1 MTSKKYLLA
10 IALMLGAASGAWAQL
25 AGTHNYMD
33 SSYIP
38 ARRMAQQ
45 NEWRNNSKDQNFPA
59 RPRDMWQLGVTAG
72 MFVLNSDC
80 PALPGY
86 DFGLS
91 VRKALGYVLSLRGS
105 VVYGQTKGLDYR
117 KNGNLGNNAVLSRYA
132 TTASPAGLGYY
143 VHNYKTTAI
152 IPSLDALISLNNIMF
167 HSKQNKLN
175 ITVGIGYSPFIY
187 KTALNVLNGNASY
200 NYNNINFSQKR
211 KDIRSALKNLLDDSY
226 ETPASVDDRSPN
238 FNNSALGKYQIRHS
252 FSLIGGAEYAF
263 SKKVSL
269 GLDLKYI
276 FTGDDYIDGWFLQGG
291 AANRGLTPSKDAAIL
306 TNLSLNFNLGNPAKR
321 TAPLWQLNP
330 LDWVY
335 SEINNPVHTKF
346 PPQVLPDAD
355 DDGVTDQFDVE
366 PNTPAGAPVDVRGK
380 ARDTD
385 GDGVPDFRDKEL
397 VTPTACQPVNADGV
411 GTCPPPA
418 CCAELRARMDSGF
431 RPTTGA
437 CGIGDL
443 PSIRFTGNSKTISR
457 DAQAILASVAQKMK
471 DNPNC
476 VITVVGYGEADK
488 RAQQMSWDRANAV
501 RTYLIEKQGIGSE
514 RLRFEFGQSGSSDT
528 VDLQDKGAGDGGPN
542 MVPPRPEYRR
552 TN

>member
-10 IALMLGAASGAWAQL
+10 MALMLGTVSGAWAQL

-59 RPRDMWQLGVTAG
+59 RPRDMWQLGVTG
-72 MFVLNSDC
+72 GLFVLNGDA
-80 PALPGY
+80 PAVPGY
-86 DFGLS
+86 NFGLS
-91 VRKALGYVLSLRGS
+91 IRKALGYVLSLRGS

-117 KNGNLGNNAVLSRYA
+117 RNGNLLNNPALSVYA
-132 TTASPAGLGYY
+132 AQPNVPNTGFY

-152 IPSLDALISLNNIMF
+152 VPSLDALISLNNIMF

-175 ITVGIGYSPFIY
+175 FTVGAGYSPFIY
-187 KTALNVLNGNASY
+187 KTEMNLRNGNA
-200 NYNNINFSQKR
+200 NYAFNTLTPAFFARPR
-211 KDIRSALKNLLDDSY
+211 KDIRDDLRDFFDDSY
-226 ETPASVDDRSPN
+226 ETPASVNDRSPN
-238 FNNSALGKYQIRHS
+238 FNNSDADAYQIRHS
-252 FSLIGGAEYAF
+252 FSFIGGAEYRLG
-263 SKKVSL
+263 KRVSL
-269 GLDLKYI
+269 GLDIKYL
-276 FTGDDYIDGWFLQGG
+276 FTGDDYIDGWVFQ
-291 AANRGLTPSKDAAIL
+291 AAGPVITPDKDAAIF
-306 TNLSLNFNLGNPAKR
+306 TNLSLNFNLGNSAKR

-385 GDGVPDFRDKEL
+385 SDGVPDFRDKEL
-397 VTPTACQPVNADGV
+397 ITPTTCQPVDADGV
-411 GTCPPPA
+411 GTCPPPP
-418 CCAELRARMDSGF
+418 CCATLDSLMRTGRF
-431 RPTTGA
+431 TTGGA

-443 PSIRFTGNSKTISR
+443 PSVRFTGSSRTLSR
-457 DAQAILASVAQKMK
+457 DAQAILTSVAQKMK
-471 DNPNC
+471 DKPEC
-476 VITVVGYGEADK
+476 IITIVGYGDADK
-488 RAQQMSWDRANAV
+488 RAQQLSWDRANAV
-501 RTYLIEKQGIGSE
+501 RTYLVERQGIGAE
-514 RLRFEFGQSGSSDT
+514 RLIFKYGESGSSDT
-528 VDLQDKGAGDGGPN
+528 VDLQDLGTGDGSPN
-542 MVPPRPEYRR
+542 TVPPRPEYRR
-552 TN
+552 

>member
-1 MTSKKYLLA
+1 MTRKKYLLA
-10 IALMLGAASGAWAQL
+10 LALMLGAASGAWAQL

-45 NEWRNNSKDQNFPA
+45 NEWRNNSKEQNFPA
-59 RPRDMWQLGVTAG
+59 RPRDMWQLGITGG
-72 MFVLNSDC
+72 MFLIAGDC
-80 PALPGY
+80 PPLPGY
-86 DFGLS
+86 NFGLS
-91 VRKALGYVLSLRGS
+91 IRKALGYVMSLRGS

-117 KNGNLGNNAVLSRYA
+117 KNGNLNNNPALSVYA
-132 TTASPAGLGYY
+132 TQAGQANTGFY

-152 IPSLDALISLNNIMF
+152 IPSLDALFSLNNIMF

-175 ITVGIGYSPFIY
+175 VTIGFGYSPFIY
-187 KTALNVLNGNASY
+187 KTTMNLRNGAAPYAFNTLTPAF
-200 NYNNINFSQKR
+200 FSRKR
-211 KDIRSALKNLLDDSY
+211 KDIRSDLRDFFDDSY
-226 ETPASVDDRSPN
+226 ETAALVDDRSPN
-238 FNNSALGKYQIRHS
+238 FNSSDRSKYQIRHA
-252 FSLIGGAEYAF
+252 FSLIGGLEYRL

-269 GLDLKYI
+269 GLDLKYLL
-276 FTGDDYIDGWFLQGG
+276 TGDDYVDGWIYQGNS
-291 AANRGLTPSKDAAIL
+291 AALTSSKDAAIL

-346 PPQVLPDAD
+346 PPVVLPDAD

-385 GDGVPDFRDKEL
+385 SDGVPDFRDKEL
-397 VTPTACQPVNADGV
+397 ITPTTCQPVDADGV
-411 GTCPPPA
+411 GTCPPPP
-418 CCAELRARMDSGF
+418 CCAALDSLIKAGGV
-431 RPTTGA
+431 RGA

-443 PSIRFTGNSKTISR
+443 PSVRFTGNGKTLSR
-457 DAQAILASVAQKMK
+457 DAQAILTSVAQKMK

-476 VITVVGYGEADK
+476 VITIVGYGEADK

-501 RTYLIEKQGIGSE
+501 RTFLIEKQGISAD
-514 RLRFEFGQSGSSDT
+514 RLIFEYGQSGSSDT
-528 VDLQDKGAGDGGPN
+528 VDLQDKGTSDGSPN
-542 MVPPRPEYRR
+542 TVPPRPEYRR
-552 TN
+552 

>member
-10 IALMLGAASGAWAQL
+10 MALMLGAASGAWAQL

-59 RPRDMWQLGVTAG
+59 RPRDMWQLGITGG
-72 MFVLNSDC
+72 MFLINGDC
-80 PALPGY
+80 PPLPGY
-86 DFGLS
+86 NFGLS
-91 VRKALGYVLSLRGS
+91 IRKALGYVLSLRGS

-117 KNGNLGNNAVLSRYA
+117 KNGNLNNNSLLAAYA
-132 TTASPAGLGYY
+132 LPPAGTGAGFY

-152 IPSLDALISLNNIMF
+152 IPSLDALFSLNNIMF
-167 HSKQNKLN
+167 HSKQSKLN
-175 ITVGIGYSPFIY
+175 VTIGVGYSPFIY
-187 KTALNVLNGNASY
+187 KTAINARGANNSIYTQYSTLNFARPRKE
-200 NYNNINFSQKR
+200 IRDDIKNF
-211 KDIRSALKNLLDDSY
+211 LDDTY
-226 ETPASVDDRSPN
+226 ETPARVDDRSPN
-238 FNNSALGKYQIRHS
+238 FNSSEPDKYQIRHS
-252 FSLIGGAEYAF
+252 FSLIGGLEYRF

-269 GLDLKYI
+269 GLDLKYLM
-276 FTGDDYIDGWFLQGG
+276 TGDDYIDGWIYQGNTT
-291 AANRGLTPSKDAAIL
+291 ALTSSKDAAIL
-306 TNLSLNFNLGNPAKR
+306 TNLSLNFNLGNAAKR

-346 PPQVLPDAD
+346 PPVVLPDAD

-385 GDGVPDFRDKEL
+385 SDGVPDFRDKEL
-397 VTPTACQPVNADGV
+397 ITPTTCQPVDADGV
-411 GTCPPPA
+411 GTCPPPP
-418 CCAELRARMDSGF
+418 CCAELKARLDSGGY
-431 RPTTGA
+431 RVGA

-443 PSIRFTGNSKTISR
+443 PSVRFTGNSKALSR
-457 DAQAILASVAQKMK
+457 DAQAILTSVAQKMK

-476 VITVVGYGEADK
+476 VITIVGYGEADK

-501 RTYLIEKQGIGSE
+501 RTYLIESQNIGAE
-514 RLRFEFGQSGSSDT
+514 RLIFKYGESGSSDT
-528 VDLQDKGAGDGGPN
+528 VDLQDMGTGDGSPN

-552 TN
+552 